1 MSCYVHTCLALNKGG
16 LEVSKKVQY
25 VFVAQRAAKLC
36 FVKLY
41 EKLIQVWKAVVLQPI
56 ELQRRTATFW
66 KPPNPLELKISSWKY
81 AQMTGFLASHCIYHI

>member
-1 MSCYVHTCLALNKGG
+1 MFVTGWTSGQRDLSVEILFGKETRYLGILPYKMAISTKDFVLYLNVVLCPYPLAPNKGG

-41 EKLIQVWKAVVLQPI
+41 EKLLQV
-56 ELQRRTATFW
+56 
-66 KPPNPLELKISSWKY
+66 
-81 AQMTGFLASHCIYHI
+81 